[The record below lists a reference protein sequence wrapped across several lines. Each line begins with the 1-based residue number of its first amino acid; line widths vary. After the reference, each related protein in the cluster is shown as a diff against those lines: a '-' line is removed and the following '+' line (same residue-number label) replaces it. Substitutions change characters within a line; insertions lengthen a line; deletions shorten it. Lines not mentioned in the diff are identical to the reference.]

1 MKRFI
6 TILCTVLTGSALFAQ
21 NSVLDIREAHPG
33 KDLTMEEAIYKGVG
47 YSRIPRDKYPQF
59 PAKGEGRFT
68 VFQDEYSLFLK
79 DNLSGEVT
87 DIAVSNNSGIVYGQT
102 VSRNEF
108 GIDANPN
115 KIDASIEELKKTDP
129 AKAYEFQ
136 RRFEGLSNEVMNKRN
151 AVQQQNAYYE
161 VNKFEQEY
169 SPILHSSPA
178 LYNIMSQY
186 VQNYGNTGNMYGQL
200 KNVLDTIMPAYQE
213 AFNAGR
219 QYALEEKAKKDTSQV
234 SGGIATDNTQTY
246 NGNGVVFTRDQIRKM
261 STDEFAKYEKEIM
274 RQMREGKI
282 Q

>member
-21 NSVLDIREAHPG
+21 NSVLDSREAHPG

-108 GIDANPN
+108 GISAGWY
-115 KIDASIEELKKTDP
+115 A
-129 AKAYEFQ
+129 
-136 RRFEGLSNEVMNKRN
+136 
-151 AVQQQNAYYE
+151 
-161 VNKFEQEY
+161 
-169 SPILHSSPA
+169 SPA
-178 LYNIMSQY
+178 RS
-186 VQNYGNTGNMYGQL
+186 
-200 KNVLDTIMPAYQE
+200 P
-213 AFNAGR
+213 R
-219 QYALEEKAKKDTSQV
+219 
-234 SGGIATDNTQTY
+234 
-246 NGNGVVFTRDQIRKM
+246 
-261 STDEFAKYEKEIM
+261 
-274 RQMREGKI
+274 
-282 Q
+282 